1 MTNDDLFFNGLLAC
15 VLMSFLVIQPSMR
28 PHQVIEVPARIWG
41 FLIAI
46 FVIICM
52 ASIPVDWNAGG
63 VDRTRYA
70 NDVVSVS
77 SPDAHFTYKGRET
90 LFYLYIFI
98 CAQIVSYKTW
108 FFLTA
113 LIYVGNYCIAAC
125 RLSKDYAYIL
135 ILMMLCCFQFY
146 SYGQNT
152 IRAGLAGSFI
162 ILAVTYFQKPHLMAL
177 FAMIGYLIHG
187 SMIVPIAAMICA
199 YFYRN
204 SKVYFYL
211 WLLII
216 VVSYFWGSGFEKLFQ
231 GLTDDQRTG
240 YLAVDAA
247 KTRYKVGFRWD
258 FLLYSSLPVMMGYFY
273 IYKLRFESVF
283 YHFVYNTYLVA
294 NSFWVL
300 VIRANFTDR
309 FAYLSW
315 FLFPILLFYPLITQQ
330 LYRSVS
336 EQRSKIFLV
345 MCIEF
350 GFTYFMYWM
359 YK

>member
-1 MTNDDLFFNGLLAC
+1 MEIIDLFHNGLLLF
-15 VLMSFLVIQPSMR
+15 VILSFLVIQPSFR
-28 PHQVIEVPARIWG
+28 PNQVIEVPARGWCL
-41 FLIAI
+41 LIGLYAVLTI
-46 FVIICM
+46 AFY
-52 ASIPVDWNAGG
+52 PVDFIGG
-63 VDRTRYA
+63 GDRTVYATTVMQASGSNAVFRYA
-70 NDVVSVS
+70 
-77 SPDAHFTYKGRET
+77 GRET
-90 LFYLYIFI
+90 LFQAWQFFGGKIMNY
-98 CAQIVSYKTW
+98 QTW
-108 FFLTA
+108 FFWTA
-113 LIYVGNYCIAAC
+113 SIYVGNYYLAAQ
-125 RLSKDYAYIL
+125 RLSRDYTYVL
-135 ILMMLCCFQFY
+135 FLMMVCCFQY
-146 SYGQNT
+146 YAYGQNT

-162 ILAVTYFQKPHLMAL
+162 ILAVTYFTKPHLLAL
-177 FAMIGYLIHG
+177 FALAGYLIHG

-300 VIRANFTDR
+300 VIRANYTDR